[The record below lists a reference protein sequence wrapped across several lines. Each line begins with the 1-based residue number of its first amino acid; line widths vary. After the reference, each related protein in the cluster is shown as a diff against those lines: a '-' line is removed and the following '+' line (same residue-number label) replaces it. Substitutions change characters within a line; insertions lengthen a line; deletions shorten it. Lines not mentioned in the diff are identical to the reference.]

1 MTDAL
6 DWVLDLAGRG
16 AGAVLGLVLT
26 AGVVSAV
33 VTKLFDKGAKRDEHA
48 RDGYAAATAALV
60 AWGEFP
66 YRVARRTSDN
76 PEVLGGLA
84 GRGHDTQEALACRR
98 AWVVGESRL
107 LAEVFAATAK
117 SLKPQVAAATQE
129 AWRRA
134 PVQGAAGMVLS
145 DGPVLPGVD
154 LDAAVDAWCLA
165 ITYRFGWRRW
175 VFWLPGLLRWR
186 LRKRGLLPVRR
197 SVSAVPPSGVDL
209 AA

>member
-16 AGAVLGLVLT
+16 AGAILGLLLT

-48 RDGYAAATAALV
+48 REGYASATAALV

-66 YRVARRTSDN
+66 YRVARRTSDA
-76 PEVLGGLA
+76 PEVLAALA
-84 GRGHDTQEALACRR
+84 SRGHDTQEALACRR

-107 LAEVFAATAK
+107 LGEVFAATAN

-129 AWRRA
+129 AWRRV
-134 PVQGAAGMVLS
+134 PVQSAVGMVFS
-145 DGPVLPGVD
+145 DGPALPGVR

-175 VFWLPGLLRWR
+175 VFWLPGVLRWR
-186 LRKRGLLPVRR
+186 LRKRGLLPGGRL
-197 SVSAVPPSGVDL
+197 VSAVSPGGVDL

>member
-16 AGAVLGLVLT
+16 AGAILGLVLT

-48 RDGYAAATAALV
+48 RQGYASATAALV

-66 YRVARRTSDN
+66 YRVARRTSDA
-76 PEVLGGLA
+76 PEVLAALA
-84 GRGHDTQEALACRR
+84 GHGHDTQEALACRR
-98 AWVVGESRL
+98 AWVVGESRI
-107 LAEVFAATAK
+107 LAEVFAATA
-117 SLKPQVAAATQE
+117 SRLKPQVAAATQE

-134 PVQGAAGMVLS
+134 PMQGAAGMVLS
-145 DGPVLPGVD
+145 DGAALPSIA
-154 LDAAVDAWCLA
+154 LDDAVDAWCLA

-175 VFWLPGLLRWR
+175 AFWFPGLLRWR
-186 LRKRGLLPVRR
+186 LRKQGLLPERT
-197 SVSAVPPSGVDL
+197 SVGAVPPGGVEL